1 MTDLFL
7 AWIGILTEHGMYR
20 HDNTRGT
27 KAALQAMLVQERV
40 VEGMQM
46 AIVSSHPLN
55 GRHRHP
61 ICLYCKHQTGAYG
74 LSIQQHSAATT
85 NTMFAANMRT
95 CKVEVMT
102 EKIRKKQT
110 HRHASF
116 VVMTINC
123 HCNITHLSEGRYL
136 LFLLLHRPCSSFFA
150 SVFAAARRLATR
162 AGSIPQ

>member
-1 MTDLFL
+1 MVCVS
-7 AWIGILTEHGMYR
+7 R
-20 HDNTRGT
+20 
-27 KAALQAMLVQERV
+27 ER
-40 VEGMQM
+40 
-46 AIVSSHPLN
+46 LN
-55 GRHRHP
+55 GRDRAP
-61 ICLYCKHQTGAYG
+61 MWLYCKHQTGAYG

-116 VVMTINC
+116 VVMTIDC

-136 LFLLLHRPCSSFFA
+136 IFLLFHRPCSSFFA
-150 SVFAAARRLATR
+150 TVFAAARRLATR